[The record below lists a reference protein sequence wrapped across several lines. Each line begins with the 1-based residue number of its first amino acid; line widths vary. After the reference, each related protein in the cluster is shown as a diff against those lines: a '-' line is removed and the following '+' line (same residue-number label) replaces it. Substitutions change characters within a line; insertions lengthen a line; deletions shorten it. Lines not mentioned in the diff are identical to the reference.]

1 MIDDLKEILKPYVQ
15 DVDLLENLDLET
27 NFINDLQINSAAL
40 VDIILD
46 IEDRFDI
53 IVSDEGMQEIMTVK
67 AAVNVIEQELF
78 DSKVFF

>member
-27 NFINDLQINSAAL
+27 NFINDLHINSAAL

-67 AAVNVIEQELF
+67 AALNVIEQELA
-78 DSKVFF
+78 KK

>member
-67 AAVNVIEQELF
+67 AAVNVIEQELA
-78 DSKVFF
+78 KK

>member
-15 DVDLLENLDLET
+15 DVDLLENLDLKT
-27 NFINDLQINSAAL
+27 NFINDLHINSAAL

-67 AAVNVIEQELF
+67 AALNVIEQELA
-78 DSKVFF
+78 KK

>member
-67 AAVNVIEQELF
+67 AALNVIEQELA
-78 DSKVFF
+78 KK